1 MEALITL
8 ANTALSFVE
17 SNNNRDVYI
26 AHDNNQT
33 KIELSKIALGGV
45 ALLGTIALQL
55 YNAQKNSS
63 TNKH

>member
-33 KIELSKIALGGV
+33 KIALGGV

-55 YNAQKNSS
+55 YNAQKN
-63 TNKH
+63 

>member
-1 MEALITL
+1 METLITL

-17 SNNNRDVYI
+17 SSNNRDIYI

>member
-33 KIELSKIALGGV
+33 NIELSKIALGGV

>member
-1 MEALITL
+1 MGALITL

-17 SNNNRDVYI
+17 SSNNRDIYI

>member
-55 YNAQKNSS
+55 YNAQKN
-63 TNKH
+63 

>member
-63 TNKH
+63 TNK

>member
-1 MEALITL
+1 METLITL

-17 SNNNRDVYI
+17 SSNNRDIYI

-63 TNKH
+63 TNK